1 MKKVFILILTSFVL
15 WWATSLYIGKEYIW
29 GMWKTSEK
37 LRFLSEEKMNMQD
50 FWEAYSIIEKDYFSE
65 ENVKKEDLVSGAI
78 SWMVDALWDRH
89 SEFMNPEITEK
100 FNEALEWDFEGIW
113 AVVEKVPLWVKIER
127 ILKWSPAKK
136 YDVRAWDI
144 VIKANSTELEELDI
158 YDSVEAIKWPAG
170 SQVDLTII
178 RPGEDEILVISVIRQ
193 KIHIP
198 SIDQEYFEDENIAYI
213 AINMFWEQTAIEFT
227 KALDEVTNSWVD
239 GLIIDVRDNGGGYLQ
254 SAVQILSEFMPEKN
268 VLVKTRYKDSFFD
281 QSYFS
286 VNDGEV
292 YDKKIV
298 ILINENSAS
307 ASEITAW
314 ALREYDKAILIGQK
328 TYGKWSVQQPFD
340 MPDGSLLKL
349 TVAKWFTPEGI
360 NIDDE
365 WIMPDIEVEYIDE
378 DYENLYDRQLEEAK
392 KLLKMFIEK
401 ETIGLAIEEYQKQA
415 TQ

>member
-170 SQVDLTII
+170 SQVDLTI
-178 RPGEDEILVISVIRQ
+178 
-193 KIHIP
+193 
-198 SIDQEYFEDENIAYI
+198 
-213 AINMFWEQTAIEFT
+213 
-227 KALDEVTNSWVD
+227 
-239 GLIIDVRDNGGGYLQ
+239 
-254 SAVQILSEFMPEKN
+254 
-268 VLVKTRYKDSFFD
+268 
-281 QSYFS
+281 
-286 VNDGEV
+286 
-292 YDKKIV
+292 
-298 ILINENSAS
+298 
-307 ASEITAW
+307 
-314 ALREYDKAILIGQK
+314 
-328 TYGKWSVQQPFD
+328 
-340 MPDGSLLKL
+340 
-349 TVAKWFTPEGI
+349 
-360 NIDDE
+360 
-365 WIMPDIEVEYIDE
+365 
-378 DYENLYDRQLEEAK
+378 
-392 KLLKMFIEK
+392 
-401 ETIGLAIEEYQKQA
+401 
-415 TQ
+415 